1 MYLALSASKDTY
13 ITNKIIGSSFRA
25 TDANLGQAGTLD
37 LFKLYDENTIVGE
50 INPIELSRIL
60 IKFDYSTLTN
70 LMSSKLDINNNSFKC
85 NLVLSDVY
93 GGQPTP
99 TNFRLIVFPLSRSFD
114 EGVGRD
120 VAGFRDIDVCN
131 FLTASVSDGTVE
143 KWYVTGANK
152 QGLLGSSDIDII
164 SSGNLN
170 DGNGIVN
177 LWREQ
182 LFTTGEE
189 DLNVDI
195 TKIVSGTLAGLIP
208 DFGFRISFSGSMET
222 DEFTRFVKRFTSR
235 NATNVGKRPKV
246 VVTYSDLIR
255 DNHENFFFN
264 EQGNLFLSNN
274 VRGIPR
280 NVLSG
285 SSLSEVK
292 GENCMILKL
301 TTGSYTKQVN
311 VSQYKHGSN
320 YVTGVYYAS
329 LTLNSYE
336 NADIYNHLIGT
347 GSVDFK
353 EIWGSNDG
361 TVGFLTGSLTV
372 YRPDIAQFDTDLE
385 RITISMTNMRAVYEQ
400 IEQYRFRIFIE
411 DITRQFIAQKL
422 PIENKGIFVE
432 EIYYQVRD
440 TDLNEVIIP
449 FHNPG
454 TAVSNDTISHYF
466 DFNMISLPRGRT
478 YTFDFKIVREGSD
491 VIFKDVA
498 AKFRVN

>member
-1 MYLALSASKDTY
+1 MYLALTASKDTY

-25 TDANLGQAGTLD
+25 VDANLGQAGTLD
-37 LFKLYDENTIVGE
+37 LFKLYNENTIANEV
-50 INPIELSRIL
+50 NPIELTRIL
-60 IKFDYSTLTN
+60 IKFDYSFLHALT
-70 LMSSKLDINNNSFKC
+70 SSNLDINSNSFKC
-85 NLVLSDVY
+85 NMVLSDVY
-93 GGQPTP
+93 GGQATP
-99 TNFRLIVFPLSRSFD
+99 TNFKVIVFPLARSFD

-120 VAGFRDIDVCN
+120 VVGFRDIDVCN
-131 FLTASVSDGTVE
+131 FLTASVSTGNVE
-143 KWYVTGANK
+143 KWYITGANA
-152 QGLLGSSDIDII
+152 QGLLGSTDIDII

-177 LWREQ
+177 LWKEQ
-182 LFTTGEE
+182 VFTTGDE
-189 DLNVDI
+189 DLNIDI
-195 TKIVSGTLAGLIP
+195 TDIVSGTLAGLIP
-208 DFGFRISFSGSMET
+208 DYGFRLSFSGTMET

-246 VVTYSDLIR
+246 VAIYNDLIR

-264 EQGNLFLSNN
+264 EQGTLLLSNN
-274 VRGIPR
+274 IRGTPKNI
-280 NVLSG
+280 LSG
-285 SSLSEVK
+285 TALSEVK
-292 GENCMILKL
+292 GDNCMKLIL
-301 TTGSYTKQVN
+301 TTGSFTQQFN
-311 VSQYKHGSN
+311 VSQFKYGSN
-320 YVTGVYYAS
+320 YVTGVYYANV
-329 LTLNSYE
+329 TLNSFQ
-336 NADIYNHLIGT
+336 NNTVYNSLNQS

-361 TVGFLTGSLTV
+361 TVGYLTGTLKA
-372 YRPDIAQFDTDLE
+372 YRPDTQQFDIDLE
-385 RITISMTNMRAVYEQ
+385 RITVSMTNMRSAYEQ
-400 IEQYRFRIFIE
+400 TEQYRFRIFIE
-411 DITRQFIAQKL
+411 DITRQFIAQKV

-478 YTFDFKIVREGSD
+478 YTFDFKITRQNSELVFR
-491 VIFKDVA
+491 DVA

>member
-320 YVTGVYYAS
+320 YVTGVYYAA

>member
-13 ITNKIIGSSFRA
+13 ITNKIVGSSFRA

-37 LFKLYDENTIVGE
+37 IFKLYDENTIAGE
-50 INPIELSRIL
+50 VNPIELSRIL

-70 LMSSKLDINNNSFKC
+70 LMSSKLDINSNTFKC

-99 TNFRLIVFPLSRSFD
+99 TNFKLIVFPLSRSFD

-131 FLTASVSDGTVE
+131 FLTASVSNGTVE
-143 KWYVTGANK
+143 KWYVTGANR

-195 TKIVSGTLAGLIP
+195 TKIVSGTLAGIIP
-208 DFGFRISFSGSMET
+208 DYGFRISFSGSMET

-235 NATNVGKRPKV
+235 NATNVGKRPKI
-246 VVTYSDLIR
+246 VVTYNDLIR

-280 NVLSG
+280 NILSG
-285 SSLSEVK
+285 SALTEVK

-301 TTGSYTKQVN
+301 TTGSYTKQAN
-311 VSQYKHGSN
+311 VSQYKYGTN
-320 YVTGVYYAS
+320 YVTGVYYTS
-329 LTLNSYE
+329 LILNSYE
-336 NADIYNHLIGT
+336 NNTIYKHLIGT
-347 GSVDFK
+347 GSVDFT

-361 TVGFLTGSLTV
+361 SVGFLTGSLTV
-372 YRPDIAQFDTDLE
+372 YRPDIAQFDIDLE
-385 RITISMTNMRAVYEQ
+385 RITISMTNMRASYEQ
-400 IEQYRFRIFIE
+400 SEQYRFRIFIE
-411 DITRQFIAQKL
+411 DITRQFIAKKL

-440 TDLNEVIIP
+440 TDLNEIIIP

-478 YTFDFKIVREGSD
+478 YTFDLKIVREGSD